1 MTWRKIDRSSAAPD
15 WIPMVDLV
23 FQVLMCLAIVS
34 NLEGTRA
41 EERVKLGLESLAR
54 PPASKHRDELILNV
68 GFSSDPQLREVV
80 IMDRGDEVPLGRIR
94 ERLEENLRMF
104 EGPQGRGDMR
114 DVSVIVRAAPEVP
127 TGAIQHVI
135 QTCQDLGF
143 VKFALKSAKP
153 GE

>member
-1 MTWRKIDRSSAAPD
+1 MTWRTIDQSSAAPD
-15 WIPMVDLV
+15 WIPMVDLA
-23 FQVLMCLAIVS
+23 FQVVMCLTIIS
-34 NLEGTRA
+34 SFEGART
-41 EERVKLGLESLAR
+41 EERVKLGLDSLAR
-54 PPASKHRDELILNV
+54 PPASKLRDELVLNV
-68 GFSSDPQLREVV
+68 GFSSDPLLRQAVV
-80 IMDRGDEVPLGRIR
+80 FDRGDEVPLGRIR

-127 TGAIQHVI
+127 TGAIQYLI